1 MVSKKICVIGQFAV
15 GKTSLVRRYVLNEFS
30 HDYQAT
36 LGVNIYKY
44 SDTVDGPSGKETVLN
59 QIIWDIEGGDT
70 NPEKTGTYIQGA
82 AGALIV
88 GDITRAETI
97 AAMAEH
103 ARLFQSLRPGR
114 PFAFALNKIDLLDEP
129 PPQET
134 DDSLTKEFGA
144 DVVRTSAAEGTA
156 VPELFRRLGSRILEI
171 GA

>member
-15 GKTSLVRRYVLNEFS
+15 GKTSLVRRYVLDEFS

-44 SDTVDGPSGKETVLN
+44 SDTVGYPPGGETALN

-70 NPEKTGTYIQGA
+70 NPQKTGTYIQGA

-97 AAMAEH
+97 AAMADH

-114 PFAFALNKIDLLDEP
+114 PFAFALNKIDLLDEQP
-129 PPQET
+129 PPDIDEQL
-134 DDSLTKEFGA
+134 DKEFGA
-144 DVVRTSAAEGTA
+144 DVIRTSAAEGTA
-156 VPELFRRLGSRILEI
+156 VPELFRRLGVRILEI

>member
-15 GKTSLVRRYVLNEFS
+15 GKTSLVRRYVLDEFS

-44 SDTVDGPSGKETVLN
+44 SDTVEYPAGGKTTLN

-88 GDITRAETI
+88 GDITRPETI
-97 AAMAEH
+97 AAMSDH

-114 PFAFALNKIDLLDEP
+114 PIAFALNKIDLLDEP
-129 PPQET
+129 PAMDT
-134 DDSLTKEFGA
+134 DERLTKEFGA
-144 DVVRTSAAEGTA
+144 DVVRTSAAKGTA
-156 VPELFRRLGSRILEI
+156 VPELFRRLGGRILKI